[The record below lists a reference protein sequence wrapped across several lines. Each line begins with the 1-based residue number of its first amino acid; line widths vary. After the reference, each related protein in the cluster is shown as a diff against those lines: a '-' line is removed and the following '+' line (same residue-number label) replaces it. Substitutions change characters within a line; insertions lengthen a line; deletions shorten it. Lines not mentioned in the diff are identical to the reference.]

1 MVGSSRDTWRSGLTL
16 LEVLIA
22 IAILALLIGI
32 AYTAIVQGLRV
43 QSSQEAATTAQARL
57 RRVVEVFTQEMRSAV
72 LGAVSDSPYPSDA
85 QTVSFTLLDGGAG
98 FQVESI
104 DVANNRIEV
113 ISSNAADLG
122 SANDQMMIVDAGG
135 SAAVFTLASNPQGS
149 APVYTLV
156 PRGSG
161 CFSGMTAF
169 DTGLSNRNALVF
181 RVKTIGL
188 RYDSASET
196 LFITEGDADEL
207 PLAFDL
213 AGFNLSYVYR
223 EGDGT
228 LHILDAPLRVGGY
241 PARNATIGGDAV
253 ELVRL
258 QVELEGSQR
267 AATGD
272 VSRKYVGQVELAS
285 NQTFSIKA
293 VSSCS

>member
-1 MVGSSRDTWRSGLTL
+1 MAAFHQERRRDGFTL
-16 LEVLIA
+16 LELLIA
-22 IAILALLIGI
+22 IAILALLIVI
-32 AYTAIVQGLRV
+32 AYSAIVQGLRV
-43 QSSQEAATTAQARL
+43 QSSQEAATTTQARL

-72 LGAVSDSPYPSDA
+72 LGAVSDNPYASDS

-104 DVANNRIEV
+104 DVASNRIEV
-113 ISSNAADLG
+113 ISSNPADLG
-122 SANDQMMIVDAGG
+122 SANDQMMVVDAGG
-135 SAAVFTLASNPQGS
+135 SAAIFTLASNPQGS
-149 APVYTLV
+149 APVFQLV
-156 PRGSG
+156 PTGNG
-161 CFSGMTAF
+161 CFSGMSAF
-169 DTGLSNRNALVF
+169 DTALSNRNALVF

-196 LFITEGDADEL
+196 LFMTEGAEEEL

-213 AGFNLSYVYR
+213 AGFTLSYVYR

-228 LHILDAPLRVGGY
+228 LHVLDAPLRVGGD
-241 PARNATIGGDAV
+241 PARNAMIGGNAV

-258 QVELEGSQR
+258 QVELEGSGQ
-267 AATGD
+267 AVAGE